1 MTESGHRLLLVENDP
16 LLAEVTSYRLQL
28 LGYRVEVAG
37 TTAELW
43 AGVDRL
49 RPHAVLMNLDMDGLQ
64 PVELLEQ
71 LSTDKTTSELPIIA
85 FSSQSD
91 LNQVE
96 HVWKLG
102 VRDYLITPYDPVV
115 LERKVARLLTGVP
128 LTSEPDSDS
137 GSSNDPDSNPDTAPA
152 PLTSS
157 PVNENSSEL
166 LTVDVT

>member
-28 LGYRVEVAG
+28 LGYRVELAG

-49 RPHAVLMNLDMDGLQ
+49 RPHALLMNLDVDGLQ

-71 LSTDKTTSELPIIA
+71 LGTDKTTSELPIIA

-91 LNQVE
+91 LNHVE

-115 LERKVARLLTGVP
+115 LERKVARLLADVP
-128 LTSEPDSDS
+128 LMSEPEADNEPVSHLDAS
-137 GSSNDPDSNPDTAPA
+137 PDPLA
-152 PLTSS
+152 SS
-157 PVNENSSEL
+157 PVEENVGEL
-166 LTVDVT
+166 LTVDVS

>member
-28 LGYRVEVAG
+28 LGYQVELAG

-49 RPHAVLMNLDMDGLQ
+49 RPHAVLINLDMDGLQ

-71 LSTDKTTSELPIIA
+71 LGTDKTTSELPIIA
-85 FSSQSD
+85 LSSQSD
-91 LNQVE
+91 LNHVE

-115 LERKVARLLTGVP
+115 LERKVARLLADVS
-128 LTSEPDSDS
+128 LISESEPDNESIS
-137 GSSNDPDSNPDTAPA
+137 DPDTSPEA
-152 PLTSS
+152 LTST
-157 PVNENSSEL
+157 PVDENVSEL
-166 LTVDVT
+166 LTIDVS